1 MRRKQSFLASFVT
14 LKMPADSIPTVKE
27 VEDFIKKSPQ
37 GVSIQDVAREFKIS
51 RYESVYL
58 LGQLIGAGKIGVR
71 QIGPVKLHY
80 HIEK

>member
-1 MRRKQSFLASFVT
+1 
-14 LKMPADSIPTVKE
+14 MPDSTPTVKE
-27 VEDFIKKSPQ
+27 VEDFIKKNPH

-80 HIEK
+80 YIPEK

>member
-1 MRRKQSFLASFVT
+1 
-14 LKMPADSIPTVKE
+14 MPADSIPTTKE
-27 VEDFIKKSPQ
+27 VEDFIKKNPQ

-51 RYESVYL
+51 RYEAVYL

-80 HIEK
+80 PIEKKAG